1 MERGTFP
8 VLSPDHSFW
17 LPDAN
22 PIDRFSSQ
30 SDRKLACVRS
40 VSVRMYVLSS
50 APSGVRHVSINLRLA
65 TRSHTPR
72 VSSVPTDL
80 HNETGGFLAQARFR
94 NRLADVNL
102 LLPYSQ

>member
-22 PIDRFSSQ
+22 PIDRFPSQ

-40 VSVRMYVLSS
+40 ISVRMYVLSS
-50 APSGVRHVSINLRLA
+50 ASSGVRHVSINLRLA

-94 NRLADVNL
+94 NRLADVIL